1 MSFREISIAVR
12 AENRAS
18 SVFRTI
24 GGDVISLGHSFGL
37 LDSNMGRAVSA
48 FMSMTHLLISLK
60 GVLGATTT
68 MQVAQTAAVGST
80 AVAHGSGAGAT
91 IAHSAALAGYTASAG
106 AATAATTGLGIAL
119 SSLMGPLGL
128 ILGLAAAMGALAY
141 ASNMAADSEKRLREE
156 LEKLR
161 PRERTYS
168 RAGEEELRRG
178 IE

>member
-1 MSFREISIAVR
+1 MSFREINIAVR

-18 SVFRTI
+18 FVFRSI
-24 GGDVISLGHSFGL
+24 GGDIISLGHSFGL

-68 MQVAQTAAVGST
+68 MQ
-80 AVAHGSGAGAT
+80 
-91 IAHSAALAGYTASAG
+91 AGYTAATG
-106 AATAATTGLGIAL
+106 AATVATQGLGIAL
-119 SSLMGPLGL
+119 SSLFGPIGL
-128 ILGLAAAMGALAY
+128 ILGLATAMGALAW
-141 ASNMAADSEKRLREE
+141 ASNQAADSERRLREE

-161 PRERTYS
+161 PRERTVS

-178 IE
+178 ID